1 MWLRRLL
8 ILVTFFTFV
17 LLPSL
22 IAQPCKLSKQELQV
36 QSQLQ
41 HNYELA
47 VEIQDSSFL
56 LHTLLQLYQLCPTD
70 TINSGLLLSAYY
82 NSGNFN
88 SCFLLAKKL
97 TNQPTSV
104 LSQLRFLALSAEKTE
119 RYTDAMNAYEK
130 LYYLSGNSMF
140 LYDISSLQYKLG
152 RYAEANNSLIKML
165 RDPGVKY
172 YNMMVNSGDG
182 VIQTIDLFSVALNL
196 RGLVLIEL
204 GDKQNALKSFN
215 DAIALSPDFHL
226 ALLNKK
232 SFLDKFMNGVE

>member
-1 MWLRRLL
+1 MRRLL
-8 ILVTFFTFV
+8 IQILTFV
-17 LLPSL
+17 FLLPITSL
-22 IAQPCKLSKQELQV
+22 FAQPCKLSKQELQF

-70 TINSGLLLSAYY
+70 TINSALLLSAYY
-82 NSGNFN
+82 NSGIFN

-97 TNQPTSV
+97 TNQSTSD

-152 RYAEANNSLIKML
+152 RYAEANTSLIKL
-165 RDPGVKY
+165 LKDPGVKY
-172 YNMMVNSGDG
+172 FNMMVNSEDG
-182 VIQTIDLFSVALNL
+182 VIQTIDLFCVALNL
-196 RGLVLIEL
+196 RGLVLVEL

-226 ALLNKK
+226 ALMNKK